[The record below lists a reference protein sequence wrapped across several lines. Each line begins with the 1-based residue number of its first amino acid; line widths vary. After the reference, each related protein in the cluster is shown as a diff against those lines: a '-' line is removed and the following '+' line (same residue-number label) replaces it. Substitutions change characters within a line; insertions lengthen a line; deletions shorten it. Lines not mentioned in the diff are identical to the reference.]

1 MLFDTLNKDHIK
13 AFKARD
19 KVRKEILS
27 SVISKCKYKKV
38 EKNASGELT
47 DEDVIKIIEKT
58 VKELDEEI
66 LSFSNAGENYKDR
79 VETLKSQKEIIK
91 VYLPKQLTES
101 EIIDIINT
109 LDDKSL
115 PNVMKYFKANYTGK
129 CDMALVSKI
138 AKNK

>member
-1 MLFDTLNKDHIK
+1 MLFDTLNEDHIK

-101 EIIDIINT
+101 EIINIINT

-115 PNVMKYFKANYTGK
+115 PNVMKYFKANYIGK

>member
-1 MLFDTLNKDHIK
+1 MLFDTLNEDHIK

-109 LDDKSL
+109 NCRFNKRQNLASDLNFCNS
-115 PNVMKYFKANYTGK
+115 YFA
-129 CDMALVSKI
+129 
-138 AKNK
+138 

>member
-1 MLFDTLNKDHIK
+1 MLFDTLNEDHIK

-101 EIIDIINT
+101 EIINIINT

>member
-1 MLFDTLNKDHIK
+1 MLFDTLNEDHIK